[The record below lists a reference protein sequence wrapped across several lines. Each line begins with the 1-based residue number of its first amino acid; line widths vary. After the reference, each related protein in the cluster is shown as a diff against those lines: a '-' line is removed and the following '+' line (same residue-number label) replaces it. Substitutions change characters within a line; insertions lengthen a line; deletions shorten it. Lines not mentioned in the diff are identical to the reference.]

1 MTRFTGELISFEG
14 DDAREQREAALDILA
29 KLENFFATKDLT
41 KIKDKIDDKRLSNES
56 EGLTKD
62 EKLEALALVD
72 DIQEFANDAERIL
85 ANRRRY

>member
-85 ANRRRY
+85 TDRRRY